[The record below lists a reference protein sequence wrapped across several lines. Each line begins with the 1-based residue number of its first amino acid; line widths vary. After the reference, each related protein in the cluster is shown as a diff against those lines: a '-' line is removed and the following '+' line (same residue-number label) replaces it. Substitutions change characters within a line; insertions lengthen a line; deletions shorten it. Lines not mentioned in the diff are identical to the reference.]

1 MFLTTFRFS
10 SRESVCVGARG
21 CPMAPVVSG
30 PELRGKSVFRSS
42 LRCSAAAVGALLSSD
57 HPPPPRLSTPA
68 SDSLERKSSPVV
80 VPLPFPP
87 QGHLV
92 CREALDMSP
101 VLWQGLW
108 TLCSTPPPRQASG
121 ASAVST
127 GWDASTGCFQADEG
141 AASQHVEG

>member
-1 MFLTTFRFS
+1 MS
-10 SRESVCVGARG
+10 SGA
-21 CPMAPVVSG
+21 V
-30 PELRGKSVFRSS
+30 LD
-42 LRCSAAAVGALLSSD
+42 ALLQLWGLSSPLIN
-57 HPPPPRLSTPA
+57 PPPPRLSTPA

-108 TLCSTPPPRQASG
+108 TLCSTPPPPVRPLELLQ
-121 ASAVST
+121 
-127 GWDASTGCFQADEG
+127 
-141 AASQHVEG
+141 